1 MHYAA
6 LDAYVLVRI
15 AAVLSDQA
23 RANGKQ
29 EKTGEPL
36 DKRGGGIQEAGEAE
50 EEAKGEEP
58 EDGSKGFKAIR
69 VLTVSSE
76 FTKPS

>member
-23 RANGKQ
+23 RASGNQ

-50 EEAKGEEP
+50 EEVKGEEP
-58 EDGSKGFKAIR
+58 EDGKGFKAIR

-76 FTKPS
+76 FTKSS